1 MVLSIYIYALT
12 FLTFFKQVSPNFFL
26 FIDMVAKTTNVI
38 SLDVPY
44 FSTKVLIHHLNN
56 QRPIALD
63 YDPEDD
69 RVYWTDNTYG
79 FVASVYRNATSAK
92 LLLSCNI
99 GVPDGLAID
108 WVGRNIY
115 WTDTKSNRIEV
126 AKLDGS
132 ARKLLIRQGLDEP
145 RDIALDLQHE

>member
-1 MVLSIYIYALT
+1 MGTKTANMV
-12 FLTFFKQVSPNFFL
+12 
-26 FIDMVAKTTNVI
+26 
-38 SLDVPY
+38 SLDVSY
-44 FSTKVLIHHLNN
+44 FSTKVLFKYVKK
-56 QRPIALD
+56 QRLVGLD

-69 RVYWTDNTYG
+69 RIYLTDSTYG
-79 FVASVYRNATSAK
+79 FVASVYRNATSSK

-115 WTDTKSNRIEV
+115 WTDTKSDRIEV

-132 ARKLLIRQGLDEP
+132 ARKLLIHQGLDQP
-145 RDIALDLQHE
+145 RDIALDLQHG